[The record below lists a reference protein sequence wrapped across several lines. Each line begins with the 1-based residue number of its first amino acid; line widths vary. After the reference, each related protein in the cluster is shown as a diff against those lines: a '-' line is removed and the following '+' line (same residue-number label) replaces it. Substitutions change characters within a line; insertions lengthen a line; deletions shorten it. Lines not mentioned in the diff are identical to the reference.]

1 MQEEIN
7 VYCQQIAV
15 LGTHREPRAFGAY
28 VCLCPGLCDAWGSS
42 SLLSFTKVSSY
53 GTEIFLWPQV
63 CAERSNVN
71 SQHRLLPSARI
82 QYPCVLPT
90 HHPNNLHPWPPKAT
104 LESELPETQLMAQIQ
119 QAPLLFDA
127 VPRCPLA
134 FVPAVA
140 GVIMW
145 VCLIV
150 AIVRWMRRPI
160 VLLRGEL
167 GPRHGG
173 AGGDAAAG
181 GSRRC
186 SRICT
191 GPRCLP
197 GKPCEAAG
205 TRRCLHGWGGR
216 FCSLPRS
223 EVL

>member
-1 MQEEIN
+1 MGLMF
-7 VYCQQIAV
+7 A
-15 LGTHREPRAFGAY
+15 
-28 VCLCPGLCDAWGSS
+28 LCPGLCGAWGSS

-53 GTEIFLWPQV
+53 RTEVFLRPQV
-63 CAERSNVN
+63 CTERSNVN
-71 SQHRLLPSARI
+71 SQRCLLPGVCI
-82 QYPCVLPT
+82 QYPCVLPMR
-90 HHPNNLHPWPPKAT
+90 HPNDLHPWASKAT
-104 LESELPETQLMAQIQ
+104 LESKLPETQLMARIQ

-127 VPRCPLA
+127 VPQHPLA

-140 GVIMW
+140 GVITW

-167 GPRHGG
+167 GPRRGG

-197 GKPCEAAG
+197 GKACEAAG
-205 TRRCLHGWGGR
+205 TKRCLYGWGGR
-216 FCSLPRS
+216 FCSLPCS
-223 EVL
+223 EVLRAAAAG